1 MTAEEILCLKKY
13 GFEPFYDGSDIM
25 AAFKHPIYG
34 LDAKMYTRGEHS
46 DERAVI
52 MYVQNDDFEGLC
64 YANSLIEYLMV
75 SYPDDHGMDE
85 IIKELASVGI
95 FVELKFIRIYP
106 MIVMS
111 RENIESPSD
120 DIMFEFYLSDMIKAS
135 AILDYL
141 VQKRLSYLR
150 GKHNG

>member
-1 MTAEEILCLKKY
+1 
-13 GFEPFYDGSDIM
+13 
-25 AAFKHPIYG
+25 
-34 LDAKMYTRGEHS
+34 
-46 DERAVI
+46 
-52 MYVQNDDFEGLC
+52 
-64 YANSLIEYLMV
+64 MV
-75 SYPDDHGMDE
+75 SYPDDHGVAE

-120 DIMFEFYLSDMIKAS
+120 DVMFEFYLSDMIKAS

-141 VQKRLSYLR
+141 VQKRLGYLR
-150 GKHNG
+150 GNHNE